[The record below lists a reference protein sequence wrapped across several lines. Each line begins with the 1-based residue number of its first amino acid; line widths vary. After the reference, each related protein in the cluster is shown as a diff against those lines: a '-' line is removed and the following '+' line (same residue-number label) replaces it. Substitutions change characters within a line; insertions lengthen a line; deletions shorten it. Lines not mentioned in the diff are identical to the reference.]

1 MIFIVVSA
9 VLLLDQ
15 LTKFIVARELILGQS
30 VPVIKGVLHFTLLYN
45 RGAAFGILKNQLSFF
60 ILTSAIAAVL
70 IIISLKKNKRTVYNF
85 SLGLMLAGALG
96 NLIDRLFLGHVVD
109 FIDFRIWPVFNV
121 ADSAITIG
129 AILLGVSILK
139 DKN

>member
-9 VLLLDQ
+9 VLLFDQ
-15 LTKFIVARELILGQS
+15 LTKFIVSRELILGQS
-30 VPVIKGVLHFTLLYN
+30 LPVIEGVLHFTLIYN

-60 ILTSAIAAVL
+60 ILTSAIAVVL
-70 IIISLKKNKRTVYNF
+70 IVISLNKNKRFVYNF
-85 SLGLMLAGALG
+85 SLALMLSGALG
-96 NLIDRLFLGHVVD
+96 NLTDRLFLGHVVD

-129 AILLGVSILK
+129 AVLLGVAILK